1 MPAMHV
7 VQKDTRI
14 AILSGPLAA
23 EILKSWIGGAIGDCT
38 FTLFTDPKDLEHPVS
53 SDLIIIGDLFNLPEY
68 SGENL
73 LQAIKRQVSP
83 AGGPPVAVISDGDRF
98 TSGLRCLQAGA
109 RGFIPTHSSLAVTVS
124 ALRLILTGGVYVPFE
139 IVGDMTGRWDGRR
152 AAGPAAPRPT
162 PEPDRA
168 RFGGL
173 PPAQLSRLGL
183 SRRETQILGYLQ
195 QGSGNK
201 QIAQTLGISDNTVM
215 VHMRNLM
222 RKLGA
227 TNRAQAVF
235 KARQKLMTMSTP
247 APGA

>member
-1 MPAMHV
+1 MSAMATF
-7 VQKDTRI
+7 QNDTRI

-23 EILKSWIGGAIGDCT
+23 EILKSWIGGAVGDCT
-38 FTLFTDPKDLEHPVS
+38 VTLFTDANDLGHPIS

-73 LQAIKRQVSP
+73 VQAVKRQVSP
-83 AGGPPVAVISDGDRF
+83 TGGPPVAVISDGDRF
-98 TSGLRCLQAGA
+98 STGLRCLQAGA

-139 IVGDMTGRWDGRR
+139 IVGDMDGRR
-152 AAGPAAPRPT
+152 TAAIAPPRPT
-162 PEPDRA
+162 PEPTQG
-168 RFGGL
+168 RFGAL

-235 KARQKLMTMSTP
+235 KARQKLMTMSAGT
-247 APGA
+247 GA